1 MLDHKPIMV
10 KLNRVKRSF
19 FQSYGVISLVGD
31 IVLLNILLYISIHIR
46 YYDLNI
52 EQEKDAR
59 ILFAFLNLSWFWL
72 MYVGKMYVYRRVERI
87 DKILARNTRF
97 VIYHTLFGFAIVELV
112 KIESISRLVLLYFF
126 GMYIVSIFLFRF
138 AAIKIKKARTRK
150 GHHKIRA
157 IIIGNSD
164 TARNITNH
172 LLSDGAFGYEILG
185 VFNDQQENLETE
197 NGNVHWLGYRSDVF
211 DFLKHGITQQIYL
224 QISEFDD
231 LEFEKLIQ
239 VCEKNFIRL
248 KWLPN
253 LNRFTRR
260 HKVGVEFVGNVPVF
274 AYIRSPLEKYLNRM
288 AKRFF
293 DLVVSLLVVCLIFT
307 WLFPI
312 VMLVIKLTSKGP
324 IFFKQ
329 KRSGIN
335 NSVFWIYKFRTMEV
349 NAESD
354 TAQATRND
362 PRVTKF
368 GRFMRKTNIDELPQ
382 FFNVIAGSMSIVG
395 PRPHMLAHTEQYSA
409 LISDYLERHYILPG
423 ITGWAQVHGY
433 RGETKKLKMMR
444 KRVEYD
450 IWYAE
455 HWTFLL
461 DIRILFLT
469 TKNIIQGE
477 DNAI

>member
-1 MLDHKPIMV
+1 MI
-10 KLNRVKRSF
+10 
-19 FQSYGVISLVGD
+19 GD
-31 IVLLNILLYISIHIR
+31 IILLNVLLYIAFHIR
-46 YYDLNI
+46 YEGINLD
-52 EQEKDAR
+52 QEKDIR
-59 ILFAFLNLSWFWL
+59 ILFSFLNLAWIWL
-72 MYVGKMYVYRRVERI
+72 MYLGKMYIYRRVERI
-87 DKILARNTRF
+87 DKILGKNFRYTVF
-97 VIYHTLFGFAIVELV
+97 LTLFGFAIIQLV
-112 KIESISRLVLLYFF
+112 KIESVSRLVMLYFF
-126 GMYIVSIFLFRF
+126 LMFSVAIFLFRF
-138 AAIKIKKARTRK
+138 ALIKYKKARTRQ
-150 GHHKIRA
+150 GHNKRRV

-164 TARNITNH
+164 TARNISNH

-185 VFNDQQENLETE
+185 VFNDQHEDLETE
-197 NGNVHWLGYRSDVF
+197 NGKVYWIGNRSDVI
-211 DFLKHGITQQIYL
+211 DFLKRGITQEIYL

-231 LEFEKLIQ
+231 LEFEELIQ
-239 VCEKNFIRL
+239 TCEKNFIRL

-260 HKVGVEFVGNVPVF
+260 HRIGIEFYGNVPVF
-274 AYIRSPLEKYLNRM
+274 SYIRTPLEKYINRLI
-288 AKRFF
+288 KRVF
-293 DLVVSLLVVCLIFT
+293 DVVVSLLVVCLIFT

-312 VMLVIKLTSKGP
+312 VMLIIALTSKGP

-335 NSVFWIYKFRTMEV
+335 NSIFWIYKFRTMEV
-349 NAESD
+349 NAKCD
-354 TAQATRND
+354 TEQATRND

-382 FFNVIAGSMSIVG
+382 FFNVLGGSMSIVG

-409 LISDYLERHYILPG
+409 LISDYLQRHYILPG

-433 RGETKKLKMMR
+433 RGETRRLKLMR

-455 HWTFLL
+455 NWTFLL

-469 TKNIIQGE
+469 TKNILLGDE
-477 DNAI
+477 NAI